1 MNEYQK
7 FLQQKQKAKE
17 HKGFTPLP
25 MNPKLFPFQQYIV
38 AQNIMKG
45 KHAVF
50 ADCGLGKTVMELETA
65 SQIVRHTNKPV
76 LIIAPLVV
84 VAQTK
89 REAEK
94 FGFDLDKVTITNF
107 ENLHNINPQEY
118 AGLIVD
124 ESSIMKNFEGQI
136 KKQLFEYFH
145 NTPYKFAFT
154 ATPSPNDPMELA
166 NHSEFLGYQSRLG
179 MLATYFIND
188 QDHTSKWRLKG
199 HAVEK
204 FYQFVSSWAI
214 MLTNPAD
221 IGYPMQGYDL
231 SDVIYKEHQIITQ
244 NDFSNGLLFPD
255 MAVSAT
261 DFNKELRRT
270 KEQRIAKAIEI
281 ANADDDPHI
290 VWVKHNDESKEVT
303 AGIRG
308 AVEVSGSDTPE
319 DKAQKLLDFVD
330 GKYRVLV
337 TKPQIAKYGLNFQHC
352 LHQTFMSPDF
362 SFEGFYQAV
371 RRSHRF
377 GKKGDVTVNIIT
389 TDTMQNVM
397 STIREKETQFKQ
409 MQKLMI
415 KNQEVCKHLHS
426 EPYTAIA

>member
-25 MNPKLFPFQQYIV
+25 MNPKLFPFQQHIV

-65 SQIVRHTNKPV
+65 SQIVRHINKPV

-124 ESSIMKNFEGQI
+124 ESSIMKNFEGEI

-188 QDHTSKWRLKG
+188 QDHTSKWRLKR

-204 FYQFVSSWAI
+204 FYQFVSDWAI

-231 SDVIYKEHQIITQ
+231 SEVIYKEHQLITE
-244 NDFSNGLLFPD
+244 NDFSNGMLFPSL
-255 MAVSAT
+255 AVSAT

-281 ANADDDPHI
+281 ANANEEPHI
-290 VWVKHNDESKEVT
+290 VWVKHNDEGKEVT
-303 AGIRG
+303 AGIHG
-308 AVEVSGSDTPE
+308 AVEVSGSDKPE
-319 DKAQKLLDFVD
+319 EKAQKLLDFVD
-330 GKYRVLV
+330 GKFRVLV
-337 TKPQIAKYGLNFQHC
+337 TKPKIAQYGLNFQHC
-352 LHQTFMSPDF
+352 LNQTFMSPDF

-377 GKKGDVTVNIIT
+377 GKKGDVTVNIVT
-389 TDTMQNVM
+389 TDTMQNVI
-397 STIREKETQFKQ
+397 SIIKEKEKQFKQ
-409 MQKLMI
+409 MQQLMI
-415 KNQEVCKHLHS
+415 NNQTLWNNQNS
-426 EPYTAIA
+426 QLYTATA

>member
-25 MNPKLFPFQQYIV
+25 MNPKLFPFQQHIV
-38 AQNIMKG
+38 AQNVMKG

-65 SQIVRHTNKPV
+65 TQIVRYANKPV

-204 FYQFVSSWAI
+204 FYQFVSDWAI

-231 SDVIYKEHQIITQ
+231 SEVIYKEHQLITE
-244 NDFSNGLLFPD
+244 NDFSNGMLFPSL
-255 MAVSAT
+255 AVSAT

-281 ANADDDPHI
+281 ANANEEPHI
-290 VWVKHNDESKEVT
+290 VWVKHNDEGKEVT
-303 AGIRG
+303 AGICG
-308 AVEVSGSDTPE
+308 AVEVSGSDKPE
-319 DKAQKLLDFVD
+319 EKAQKLLDFVD
-330 GKYRVLV
+330 GKFRVLV
-337 TKPQIAKYGLNFQHC
+337 TKPKIAQYGLNFQHC
-352 LHQTFMSPDF
+352 LNQTFMSPDF

-377 GKKGDVTVNIIT
+377 GKKGDVTVNIVT
-389 TDTMQNVM
+389 TDTMQNVI
-397 STIREKETQFKQ
+397 SIIKEKEKQFKQ
-409 MQKLMI
+409 MQQLMI
-415 KNQEVCKHLHS
+415 NNQTLWNNQNS
-426 EPYTAIA
+426 QLYTATA

>member
-17 HKGFTPLP
+17 HKGFTPRP
-25 MNPKLFPFQQYIV
+25 MNPKLFPFQQHIV

-65 SQIVRHTNKPV
+65 SQIVRHINKPV

-124 ESSIMKNFEGQI
+124 ESSIMKNFEGEI

-188 QDHTSKWRLKG
+188 QDHTSKWRLKR

-204 FYQFVSSWAI
+204 FYQFVSDWAI

-231 SDVIYKEHQIITQ
+231 SEVIYKEHQLITE
-244 NDFSNGLLFPD
+244 NDFSNGMLFPSL
-255 MAVSAT
+255 AVSAT

-281 ANADDDPHI
+281 ANANEEPHI
-290 VWVKHNDESKEVT
+290 VWVKHNDEGKEVT
-303 AGIRG
+303 AGIHG
-308 AVEVSGSDTPE
+308 AVEVSGSDKPE
-319 DKAQKLLDFVD
+319 EKAQKLLDFVD
-330 GKYRVLV
+330 GKFRVLV
-337 TKPQIAKYGLNFQHC
+337 TKPKIAQYGLNFQHC
-352 LHQTFMSPDF
+352 LNQTFMSPDF

-377 GKKGDVTVNIIT
+377 GKKGDVTVNIVT
-389 TDTMQNVM
+389 TDTMQNVI
-397 STIREKETQFKQ
+397 SIIKEKEKQFKQ
-409 MQKLMI
+409 MQQLMI
-415 KNQEVCKHLHS
+415 NNQTLWNNQNS
-426 EPYTAIA
+426 QLYTATA

>member
-1 MNEYQK
+1 MNEYQE
-7 FLQQKQKAKE
+7 FLKQKQKAKE
-17 HKGFTPLP
+17 HKGFTALP
-25 MNPKLFPFQQYIV
+25 MNDKLFPFQQFIV
-38 AQNIMKG
+38 ERNLSKG

-76 LIIAPLVV
+76 LILSPLVV

-107 ENLHNINPQEY
+107 ENLHNVNPQEY

-204 FYQFVSSWAI
+204 FYQFVSDWAI

-231 SDVIYKEHQIITQ
+231 SEVIYKEHQLITE
-244 NDFSNGLLFPD
+244 NDFSNGMLFPSL
-255 MAVSAT
+255 AVSAT

-270 KEQRIAKAIEI
+270 KDQRIAKAIEI
-281 ANADDDPHI
+281 ANENNEPHI
-290 VWVKHNDESKEVT
+290 VWVKHNDEGKEVT

-308 AVEVSGSDTPE
+308 AVEVSGSDKPE
-319 DKAQKLLDFVD
+319 EKAQKLLDFVD
-330 GKYRVLV
+330 GKFRVLV
-337 TKPQIAKYGLNFQHC
+337 TKPKIAQYGLNFQHC
-352 LHQTFMSPDF
+352 LNQTFMSPDF

-377 GKKGDVTVNIIT
+377 GKKGDVTVNIVT
-389 TDTMQNVM
+389 TDTMQNVI
-397 STIREKETQFKQ
+397 SIIKEKEKQFKQ
-409 MQKLMI
+409 MQQLMI
-415 KNQEVCKHLHS
+415 NNQTLWNNQNS
-426 EPYTAIA
+426 QLYTAIA